1 MGGLTITALRARHGR
16 NTVLAGVDLTVADG
30 ALTCVLGPSGCGKS
44 TLLRVVAGFHP
55 AESGSV
61 ALNDRVLDN
70 GRARIPAERR
80 RVGYVPQDGAL
91 FPHLTAA
98 ANIGFGLPRAG
109 RAERVAQMLDT
120 VSLTGLGQRHPHQ
133 LSGGQQQRVAL
144 ARALAPRPE
153 LLLLD
158 EPFSALDAALRAELR
173 TEVAATLRRAGATAI
188 LVTHDV
194 DEALAFGDLIAV
206 MRDGQIA
213 QIGSGP
219 ELFHQPVD
227 AGVARALGEANIIA
241 AQLAQGVAV
250 TAFGTLARTS
260 DATKRGPG
268 MVLLRPGQLRLAA
281 DAEPGSV
288 KAVVTG
294 SQFRGHDHRVELTPD
309 PETGLPERLIAYTD
323 TTPPEPG
330 STVHLSARG
339 PAHPLS

>member
-16 NTVLAGVDLTVADG
+16 NTVLAGLDLTVADG

-44 TLLRVVAGFHP
+44 TLLRVIAGFHP

-61 ALNDRVLDN
+61 ALNDRVLDD
-70 GRARIPAERR
+70 GRARLPAERR
-80 RVGYVPQDGAL
+80 HVGYVPQDGAL

-98 ANIGFGLPRAG
+98 ANIAFGLPRAG
-109 RAERVAQMLDT
+109 RAERVAQMLDI

-173 TEVAATLRRAGATAI
+173 TEVAATLRRAGTTAI

-194 DEALAFGDLIAV
+194 DEALAFGDVIAV
-206 MRDGQIA
+206 MRDGRIA

-219 ELFHQPVD
+219 ELFHRPAD
-227 AGVARALGEANIIA
+227 AGTARALGEANIVTA
-241 AQLAQGVAV
+241 RFAKGVAV
-250 TAFGTLARTS
+250 TAFGTLPLTT
-260 DATKRGPG
+260 DAAGHGPG
-268 MVLLRPGQLRLAA
+268 AVLLRPGQLRVSA

-288 KAVVTG
+288 KAVVAH
-294 SQFRGHDHRVELTPD
+294 SHFRGHDHRVELTPD
-309 PETGLPERLIAYTD
+309 SESGLPERLVAYTD
-323 TTPPEPG
+323 TAPPEPG
-330 STVHLSARG
+330 RTVHLSAHG
-339 PAHPLS
+339 AAHPLS